1 MGTDELDITEAS
13 MKTSEL
19 IAELV
24 SLPEEERARV
34 AETLLSSLNPP
45 KPEVDAAWVEVAKRR
60 LDDLRSGRVAAVP
73 GEVVFKRIRQLY
85 AK

>member
-1 MGTDELDITEAS
+1 

-19 IAELV
+19 IAEAV
-24 SLPEEERARV
+24 ALPVEERARM

-45 KPEVDAAWVEVAKRR
+45 ESAVDAAWVSEARRR
-60 LDDLRSGRVAAVP
+60 LDDLREGRVAAVP
-73 GEVVFKRIRQLY
+73 GEAVFERIRQLY

>member
-1 MGTDELDITEAS
+1 

-19 IAELV
+19 IAEAV
-24 SLPEEERARV
+24 ALPVEERARM

-45 KPEVDAAWVEVAKRR
+45 ESDVDAAWASEARRR
-60 LDDLRSGRVAAVP
+60 LDELREGRVAAIP
-73 GEVVFKRIRQLY
+73 GETVFERIRQIY

>member
-1 MGTDELDITEAS
+1 

-19 IAELV
+19 IAEAV
-24 SLPEEERARV
+24 ALPVEERTRM

-45 KPEVDAAWVEVAKRR
+45 ESDVDAAWTAEARRR
-60 LDDLRSGRVAAVP
+60 LDDLRQGRVEAIP
-73 GEVVFKRIRQLY
+73 GEAVFERVRQLY

>member
-1 MGTDELDITEAS
+1 

-19 IAELV
+19 IAEAV
-24 SLPEEERARV
+24 ALPVEERARI

-45 KPEVDAAWVEVAKRR
+45 ESAVDAAWASEALRR
-60 LDDLRSGRVAAVP
+60 LDDLREGRVAAIP
-73 GEVVFKRIRQLY
+73 GEAVFERIRQIY